1 MDFDRCFQSRNIRIH
16 ALDLVDH
23 RDPVFREDPVRPAF
37 PRKNDLL
44 LVIRDFMFQRDLRPV
59 SGSHPFL
66 DLPVDPSPGQH
77 RILLGVP
84 GPSVVDISGA
94 QNKLHQIPDRDPD
107 RSFIFLAHHMR
118 SLSFS

>member
-1 MDFDRCFQSRNIRIH
+1 
-16 ALDLVDH
+16 
-23 RDPVFREDPVRPAF
+23 
-37 PRKNDLL
+37 
-44 LVIRDFMFQRDLRPV
+44 MFQRDLRPV
-59 SGSHPFL
+59 SGTHPFL